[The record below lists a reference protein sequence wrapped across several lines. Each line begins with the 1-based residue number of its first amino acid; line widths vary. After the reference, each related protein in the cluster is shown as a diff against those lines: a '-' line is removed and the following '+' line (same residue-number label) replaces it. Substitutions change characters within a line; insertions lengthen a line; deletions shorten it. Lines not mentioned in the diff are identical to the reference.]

1 MGKATGFIEFEREV
15 VPYRDAAERMKDFG
29 EIFTNP
35 PEEHLQTQGARCMDC
50 GVPFCQS
57 GPGCPIDN
65 LIPEWNDL
73 VYQGRWKEALKR
85 LHQTNNFPEFTGRTC
100 PAPCEGA
107 CVLGI
112 TDPAV
117 TIKNIENAIVDRGFA
132 EGWIQPEPPATRTGK
147 RVAVIGSGPAGLAAA
162 DQLNKVGHTVTVYER
177 ADRIGG
183 LLMYG
188 IPNMKL
194 DKDVVERRVNL
205 LREEGVQFV
214 TCAHVGKKEDFASGH
229 MTQIME
235 ERGCEMQFIDPN
247 DLLMENDALLMATG
261 ATKPFDPT
269 AQCPGRELAGVQ
281 FAMDFLTR
289 NTKSLLDSKLEDKT
303 YTSAADKNV
312 IVIGGGD
319 TGADCIGT
327 SLRHGCKSVVNFEL
341 LDQPPAERAANN
353 PWPQWPRI
361 YRLDYSHAEN
371 KAKHGN
377 DPRAYHVLAKEFI
390 GDDSGH
396 IKAVKTVEVDW
407 SKPVEGG
414 APFSEVEGSE
424 KEWPA
429 DLVLLAT
436 GFGGNKL
443 HIQMRGEGFQRGFV
457 GQIHAMIT
465 CRQGEQSIQ
474 GARVQQI
481 PAQARRQQ
489 TGDGAFARPTR
500 AVDGDD
506 GGLLINHALSS
517 RRTCMPT
524 DCARSMKPGNDV
536 ATLAQSLI

>member
-1 MGKATGFIEFEREV
+1 MGKPTGFMEFEREV
-15 VPYRDAAERMKDFG
+15 VPYRDPLERIKDFG
-29 EIFTNP
+29 EIFTDP
-35 PEEHLQTQGARCMDC
+35 LEEQLQTQGARCMDC

-57 GPGCPIDN
+57 GTGCPIDN

-73 VYQGRWKEALKR
+73 VYQGCWEEALER
-85 LHQTNNFPEFTGRTC
+85 LHKTNNFPEFTGRTC

-132 EGWIQPEPPATRTGK
+132 EGWITPEPPAARTGK
-147 RVAVIGSGPAGLAAA
+147 KVAIVGSGPAGLAAA
-162 DQLNKVGHTVTVYER
+162 AQLNKVGHTVTVYER

-183 LLMYG
+183 LLMYV

-194 DKDVVERRVNL
+194 EKDVVERRVNV

-214 TCAHVGKKEDFASGH
+214 TCAHVGRREDFSSGH

-235 ERGCEMQFIDPN
+235 ERGCEVRYIDPN
-247 DLLMENDALLMATG
+247 DLLEEFDALLMATG

-269 AQCPGRELAGVQ
+269 ARCPGRELTGVQ

-289 NTKSLLDSKLEDKT
+289 NTKSLLDSQLDDGA
-303 YTSAADKNV
+303 YTSARDKNV

-327 SLRHGCKSVVNFEL
+327 SLRHGCNSVVNFEL
-341 LDQPPAERAANN
+341 LDRPPAVRAANN
-353 PWPQWPRI
+353 PWPQWPLV
-361 YRLDYSHAEN
+361 YRLDYSHEEN

-377 DPRAYHVLAKEFI
+377 DPRAYHVLAKEFV
-390 GDDSGH
+390 GDDNGH

-407 SKPVEGG
+407 TKPVEGG
-414 APFSEVEGSE
+414 APFSEVAGSE

-429 DLVLLAT
+429 NLVLLAT
-436 GFGGNKL
+436 GFVGPELEVGEMLGLETQNPRGNWQTFTGE
-443 HIQMRGEGFQRGFV
+443 HGEFTTNIEGVFTAGDCRRG
-457 GQIHAMIT
+457 
-465 CRQGEQSIQ
+465 
-474 GARVQQI
+474 
-481 PAQARRQQ
+481 
-489 TGDGAFARPTR
+489 
-500 AVDGDD
+500 
-506 GGLLINHALSS
+506 
-517 RRTCMPT
+517 
-524 DCARSMKPGNDV
+524 
-536 ATLAQSLI
+536 QSLVVWAINEGRGAARAIDEYLTGSSLLPAPGVTQGSALAGA